1 MAIMITN
8 NVYYKLPWI
17 KDEINI
23 LSTDDVDP
31 TTTQHKYSAKET

>member
-1 MAIMITN
+1 MALMITN

-17 KDEINI
+17 EDEINV

-31 TTTQHKYSAKET
+31 ITTQQKYSAKET